1 MCLESFEGYFKLIY
15 YQFGSLREL
24 KNVTIRLFTV
34 YIKRKK
40 NKQLGYVFI
49 ARRKPSG

>member
-24 KNVTIRLFTV
+24 KNVTIRLFI
-34 YIKRKK
+34 YKK
-40 NKQLGYVFI
+40 EKNRQLGYVFI